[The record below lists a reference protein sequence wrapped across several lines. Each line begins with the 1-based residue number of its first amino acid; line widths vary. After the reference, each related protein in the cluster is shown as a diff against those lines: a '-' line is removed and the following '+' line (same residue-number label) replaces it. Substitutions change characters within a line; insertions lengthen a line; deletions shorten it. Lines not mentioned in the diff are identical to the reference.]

1 MLPNRLQ
8 TVMFSAWLHLY
19 YKSNTQ
25 VMKIKCC
32 NQLSRYTHATQAH
45 CLYRDNS
52 AKREV
57 ARQFMQV
64 LSNWVSPLRNA
75 SQLIMSEYTELN

>member
-1 MLPNRLQ
+1 
-8 TVMFSAWLHLY
+8 
-19 YKSNTQ
+19 
-25 VMKIKCC
+25 MKIKGYNLLHRHKQC
-32 NQLSRYTHATQAH
+32 NHTHT
-45 CLYRDNS
+45 NS
-52 AKREV
+52 NNSVRREV